1 MPIDTNFFGRET
13 RNVGNRILQ
22 GVKKMLKGIASVG
35 NMVGNL
41 GAIGYN
47 IFSGER
53 NYSYQKDLQERI
65 FQREDTAVQRRK
77 ADLIAAGFN
86 PVLAAGDGAGS
97 GSVVQTVAPQVTPNN
112 LGDALLSPFK
122 TGAEVEKLHAEEKS
136 INQGIENMLQEIK
149 ESNSRISKNDAE
161 TVYTIIK
168 SELTQEQIKKISSEI
183 DYIKENVLSKRIEND
198 YKEWENTFW
207 RFSGFPPELAK
218 NPLISLGT
226 LIATGIRSGTTVSTE
241 AMKQA
246 ISTWIERAKQD
257 PEKAVKDAFK
267 GHINVND
274 SRSPMDR
281 AYDWIYG
288 R

>member
-1 MPIDTNFFGRET
+1 
-13 RNVGNRILQ
+13 
-22 GVKKMLKGIASVG
+22 MLKGIASVG

-41 GAIGYN
+41 GATAYN

-53 NYSYQKDLQERI
+53 NYNYQRELQERI

-136 INQGIENMLQEIK
+136 INQGIENMLQDIK
-149 ESNSRISKNDAE
+149 ESNSRISKNEAE

-168 SELTQEQIKKISSEI
+168 SELTQEQIKKLSSEI
-183 DYIKENVLSKRIEND
+183 DYIKENILSKRIEND
-198 YKEWENTFW
+198 YNEWENTVYRYLGLPKSMYDSEITKVAGFLTLQGLHSGVIRDVDKMKELINSAPEVKPNTNGKRSANDDSMLQW
-207 RFSGFPPELAK
+207 FYDKFFSKF
-218 NPLISLGT
+218 
-226 LIATGIRSGTTVSTE
+226 
-241 AMKQA
+241 
-246 ISTWIERAKQD
+246 D
-257 PEKAVKDAFK
+257 FFK
-267 GHINVND
+267 
-274 SRSPMDR
+274 R
-281 AYDWIYG
+281 
-288 R
+288 

>member
-1 MPIDTNFFGRET
+1 MPVDTNFFGRET
-13 RNVGNRILQ
+13 RNVGNRTLQ

-41 GAIGYN
+41 GATAYN

-53 NYSYQKDLQERI
+53 NYNYQRDLQERI

-136 INQGIENMLQEIK
+136 INQGVENMLQEIK
-149 ESNSRISKNDAE
+149 ESDSRILKNNAE
-161 TVYTIIK
+161 TVLTILK
-168 SELTQEQIKKISSEI
+168 QSLTNEQIRKIDSEIRYIEENILSKKIQNEY
-183 DYIKENVLSKRIEND
+183 DDWKT
-198 YKEWENTFW
+198 TFW
-207 RFSGFPPELAK
+207 RFSGFPPELAN
-218 NPLISLGT
+218 NPLTSFAT
-226 LIATGIRSGTTVSTE
+226 LIATGLRSGTTVSTE

-246 ISTWIERAKQD
+246 IETWIERAKQD
-257 PEKAVKDAFK
+257 PEKAVKEVYK
-267 GHINVND
+267 GNVNQALFD
-274 SRSPMDR
+274 K
-281 AYDWIYG
+281 ANNFIYG